1 MYYVLI
7 MATKTVTQSKTKPKK
22 TQINIDAVVEEAY
35 REYAQYVATE
45 RAIPDVRDGLKP
57 VQRRILY
64 AMHDLGL
71 RSNTP
76 PKKSARIAGEVLG
89 KYHPHGDSA
98 VYDAMVRMAQDF
110 TMRGPLVDGHGNFG
124 SADGDGA
131 AAMRYTEARLSK
143 LGETILA
150 DIDKDTVDWQDNF
163 DTTLREPAVLPARI
177 PNLLLNGAAGI
188 AVGIATSIPPHNLGE
203 LCDAVTYLCQNWSRR
218 EKLPMAQLMKFVKGP
233 DFPTGGILVRN
244 RLDEEGRPY
253 DAISLAYKEGF
264 AEGGFVCAADV
275 ELAPLGGGKHEIVV
289 KSLPYGSAKLTVMER
304 IAKAR
309 DKFPGVT
316 DVRDESDREHG
327 MRLVIET
334 ARGHEPRGVL
344 ERLFKQ
350 TVMQTSISYNAV
362 GIVHAGDDA
371 YPVEGMSLRFMLE
384 QFILHRLDVVL
395 RRAKFELERAQRRLH
410 IVEGLLKAVDALDEV
425 IRLIRKA
432 ETAEAASTG
441 LQKLLKIDA
450 AQAQAILDTQL
461 RALARLNVQRLKDEA
476 ADLTKRITV
485 LKQIIGS
492 EAKRLEIIVEETG
505 AIKKEFATPR
515 RTKIVNTLEEAL
527 PTG

>member
-1 MYYVLI
+1 MPAKTAPKI
-7 MATKTVTQSKTKPKK
+7 KPTKAKIKR
-22 TQINIDAVVEEAY
+22 TQIDIDAVVENAY

-76 PKKSARIAGEVLG
+76 PKKSARIVGEVLG
-89 KYHPHGDSA
+89 KYHPHGDTA

-143 LGETILA
+143 LGESILA
-150 DIDKDTVDWQDNF
+150 DIDKDTVEWQDNF
-163 DTTLREPAVLPARI
+163 DTTLREPTVLPARV

-203 LCDAVTYLCQNWSRR
+203 LSDAVVYLCKNWGRR
-218 EKLPMAQLMKFVKGP
+218 EKVGVAQLMKFVHGP
-233 DFPTGGILVRN
+233 DFPTGGILVRT
-244 RLDEEGRPY
+244 RLDENGQPY
-253 DAISLAYKEGF
+253 DAVAFAYKEGF
-264 AEGGFVCAADV
+264 VEGGFVCMADV
-275 ELAPLGGGKHEIVV
+275 QIESIGGGKHEIVV

-327 MRLVIET
+327 MRLVVET
-334 ARGHEPRGVL
+334 ARGHEPLGVL

-362 GIVHAGDDA
+362 GIAHERDDA

-395 RRAKFELERAQRRLH
+395 RRAKYELDRAQRRLH

-425 IRLIRKA
+425 IKLIRKA
-432 ETAEAASTG
+432 ENAEAASAG
-441 LQKLLKIDA
+441 LQKFLKIDP
-450 AQAQAILDTQL
+450 AQAQAILDMQL
-461 RALARLNVQRLKDEA
+461 RSLARLNVQRLKDEA
-476 ADLTKRITV
+476 ADLKKRIAL
-485 LKQIIGS
+485 LKQIVGS
-492 EAKRLEIIVEETG
+492 EAKRLEVVVEETDTT
-505 AIKKEFATPR
+505 KKEFATPR
-515 RTKIVNTLEEAL
+515 KTKIVNTIEEGL
-527 PTG
+527 PKR

>member
-1 MYYVLI
+1 
-7 MATKTVTQSKTKPKK
+7 MATKNTPKSKKSSRAV
-22 TQINIDAVVEEAY
+22 INIDEVVENAY

-57 VQRRILY
+57 VQRRILF
-64 AMHDLGL
+64 AMHDIGL
-71 RSNTP
+71 RHNTP
-76 PKKSARIAGEVLG
+76 PKKSARIVGEVLG
-89 KYHPHGDSA
+89 KYHPHGDTA

-143 LGETILA
+143 LGETMLE
-150 DIDKDTVDWQDNF
+150 DIDKDTVEWQDNF
-163 DTTLREPAVLPARI
+163 DTTLREPTVLPARI

-203 LCDAVTYLCQNWSRR
+203 LCDAVVYMCQNWAKRD
-218 EKLPMAQLMKFVKGP
+218 KINVTQLMKFVKGP

-244 RLDEEGRPY
+244 RVDSEGKPY
-253 DAISLAYKEGF
+253 DAIVMAYKDGF
-264 AEGGFVCAADV
+264 VEGGFQCAADV
-275 ELAPLGGGKHEIVV
+275 DIESIGGGKNEIIV

-309 DKFPGVT
+309 EKFTGVT
-316 DVRDESDREHG
+316 DVRDESDRENG

-334 ARGHEPRGVL
+334 ARGHEPLTVL

-362 GIVHAGDDA
+362 GIVHERDDA

-384 QFILHRLDVVL
+384 KFVEHRLDVVL
-395 RRAKFELERAQRRLH
+395 RRAKYELDRAERRLH
-410 IVEGLLKAVDALDEV
+410 IVEGLLKAVDAMDEV
-425 IRLIRKA
+425 IKTIRKA
-432 ETAEAASTG
+432 ENAEAASIG
-441 LQKLLKIDA
+441 LQKLLKIDQI
-450 AQAQAILDTQL
+450 QAQAILDMQL
-461 RALARLNVQRLKDEA
+461 RSLARLNVQRLKDEA
-476 ADLTKRITV
+476 AELNKKIAV
-485 LKQIIGS
+485 LKQIVGS
-492 EAKRLEIIVEETG
+492 EAKRLDVIIEDTK
-505 AIKKEFATPR
+505 ATHKEFATPR
-515 RTKIVNTLEEAL
+515 RTKIVNTIEDAL
-527 PTG
+527 PFVE

>member
-1 MYYVLI
+1 
-7 MATKTVTQSKTKPKK
+7 MATKTTSKSRNGKVARA
-22 TQINIDAVVEEAY
+22 QINLDAVVENAY

-71 RSNTP
+71 RHNTP
-76 PKKSARIAGEVLG
+76 PKKSARIVGEVLG

-143 LGETILA
+143 LGEAMLA
-150 DIDKDTVDWQDNF
+150 DIDKETTDWQDNF
-163 DTTLREPAVLPARI
+163 DTTLREPTVLPARA
-177 PNLLLNGAAGI
+177 PNLLLNGATGI

-203 LCDAVTYLCQNWSRR
+203 LCDAVTYLCQNWARR
-218 EKLPMAQLMKFVKGP
+218 DKVTVAQLMKHVHGP

-244 RLDEEGRPY
+244 RLNEDGKPY
-253 DAISLAYKEGF
+253 DAIALAYKDGF
-264 AEGGFVCAADV
+264 AEGGLVCVADV
-275 ELAPLGGGKHEIVV
+275 AIESVGGGKHEIVV

-316 DVRDESDREHG
+316 DVRDESDRENG

-334 ARGHEPRGVL
+334 ARGHEPETVL
-344 ERLFKQ
+344 ERLLKQ
-350 TVMQTSISYNAV
+350 TVMQTSISFNAV
-362 GIVHAGDDA
+362 GIAHEGGDA

-384 QFILHRLDVVL
+384 QFIAHRLDVVL
-395 RRAKFELERAQRRLH
+395 RRAQFELARAERRLH
-410 IVEGLLKAVDALDEV
+410 IVEGLLKAVEALDEV
-425 IRLIRKA
+425 IKLIRKA
-432 ETAEAASTG
+432 ENAEVASAG

-450 AQAQAILDTQL
+450 EQAQAILDLQL
-461 RALARLNVQRLKDEA
+461 RALARLNVQKLKDES
-476 ADLTKRITV
+476 ADLKKRITV

-492 EAKRLEIIVEETG
+492 EAKRLEVVTEETG
-505 AIKKEFATPR
+505 ALKKEFATPR
-515 RTKIVNTLEEAL
+515 RTKIVEALEEAL
-527 PTG
+527 PKRKLM

>member
-1 MYYVLI
+1 
-7 MATKTVTQSKTKPKK
+7 AKTKR
-22 TQINIDAVVEEAY
+22 TQIDIDVVVENAY

-76 PKKSARIAGEVLG
+76 PKKSARIVGEVLG
-89 KYHPHGDSA
+89 KYLPHGDGA
-98 VYDAMVRMAQDF
+98 VYDAMVRMAQAF

-143 LGETILA
+143 LGEAVLE
-150 DIDKDTVDWQDNF
+150 DIDKDAVEWQDNF
-163 DTTLREPAVLPARI
+163 DTTLREPTVLPARI

-203 LCDAVTYLCQNWSRR
+203 LCDAVVYLCQNWGRR
-218 EKLPMAQLMKFVKGP
+218 DKVNVPQLMKYVKGP

-244 RLDEEGRPY
+244 RVDAEGKPY
-253 DAISLAYKEGF
+253 DAIALGYKEGF
-264 AEGGFVCAADV
+264 SEGGFVCFADV
-275 ELAPLGGGKHEIVV
+275 DIESIGGGKTEIVV

-334 ARGHEPRGVL
+334 ARGHDPMTVL

-362 GIVHAGDDA
+362 GIVHSGDDA

-384 QFILHRLDVVL
+384 QFVAHRLDVVL
-395 RRAKFELERAQRRLH
+395 RRAKYELERAERRLH
-410 IVEGLLKAVDALDEV
+410 IVEGLLEAVDALDEV
-425 IRLIRKA
+425 IHLIRKS
-432 ETAEAASTG
+432 ENAEAASNG
-441 LQKLLKIDA
+441 LQKFLKIDA
-450 AQAQAILDTQL
+450 TQAQAILDMQL

-476 ADLTKRITV
+476 ADLKKRIAA
-485 LKQIIGS
+485 LKQIVGS
-492 EAKRLEIIVEETG
+492 EAKRLEVVIEETK
-505 AIKKEFATPR
+505 ATHKEFATPR
-515 RTKIVNTLEEAL
+515 RTKIVDSIEEGL
-527 PTG
+527 PER

>member
-1 MYYVLI
+1 
-7 MATKTVTQSKTKPKK
+7 MAVKTKSKSRK
-22 TQINIDAVVEEAY
+22 VTRAQINIDEVVENAY

-71 RSNTP
+71 RHNTP
-76 PKKSARIAGEVLG
+76 PKKSARIVGEVLG
-89 KYHPHGDSA
+89 KYHPHGDTA

-143 LGETILA
+143 LGEAMLA
-150 DIDKDTVDWQDNF
+150 DIDKETVDWQDNF
-163 DTTLREPAVLPARI
+163 DTTLREPTVLPARL
-177 PNLLLNGAAGI
+177 PNLLLNGASGI

-203 LCDAVTYLCQNWSRR
+203 LCDAVTHLCGIWNKRD
-218 EKLPMAQLMKFVKGP
+218 KVTAAQLMKFVKGP

-244 RLDEEGRPY
+244 RLDENGKPY
-253 DAISLAYKEGF
+253 DAIALAYKDGF
-264 AEGGFVCAADV
+264 AEGGFVCVSDV
-275 ELAPLGGGKHEIVV
+275 EITHIGGGKHEIVAR
-289 KSLPYGSAKLTVMER
+289 SLPYGSAKLTVMER

-316 DVRDESDREHG
+316 DVRDESDRENG

-334 ARGHEPRGVL
+334 ARGHEPETVL
-344 ERLFKQ
+344 ERLLKQ

-362 GIVHAGDDA
+362 GIVHERDDA

-395 RRAKFELERAQRRLH
+395 RRAKFELARAERRLR
-410 IVEGLLKAVDALDEV
+410 IVEGLLKAVDALDAV
-425 IRLIRKA
+425 IKLIRKS
-432 ETAEAASTG
+432 ENAEAASQG

-450 AQAQAILDTQL
+450 EQAQAILDMQL
-461 RALARLNVQRLKDEA
+461 RSLARLNVQRLKEEA
-476 ADLTKRITV
+476 AELKKRITY
-485 LKQIIGS
+485 LKQLVGS
-492 EAKRLEIIVEETG
+492 EAKRLELIVEETA

-515 RTKIVNTLEEAL
+515 RTKIVNALEEAL
-527 PTG
+527 PKRE